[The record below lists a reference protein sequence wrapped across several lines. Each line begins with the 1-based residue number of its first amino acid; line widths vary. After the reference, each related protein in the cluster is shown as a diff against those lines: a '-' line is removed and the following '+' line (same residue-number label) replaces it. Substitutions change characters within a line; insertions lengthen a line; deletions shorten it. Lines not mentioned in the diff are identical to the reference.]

1 MYKIIGGDQKE
12 YGPVSA
18 EEARRWITER
28 RLQAG
33 SLVQAQGTTDW
44 KPLSLFPEFSAALA
58 ALTPARFPP
67 TSGTLLPEQHT
78 NSMATAG
85 LCLSCFAL
93 ICCGCAPAALLGV
106 IFSIIGLNQANRD
119 PLQTGKALAISGLVI
134 GVIALLGNIVTFS
147 LGLFGGLIEAL
158 QR

>member
-18 EEARRWITER
+18 EEIRRWIAER

-58 ALTPARFPP
+58 SLAPAAFPITPA
-67 TSGTLLPEQHT
+67 TSLTEQRS

-85 LCLSCFAL
+85 LSLSAFAL
-93 ICCGCAPAALLGV
+93 ICCGCAPAAILGL

-119 PLQTGKALAISGLVI
+119 PLQTGKALAISGIVI
-134 GVIALLGNIVTFS
+134 GVIALLGNIITFS
-147 LGLFGGLIEAL
+147 MGLFGGLIEAL

>member
-1 MYKIIGGDQKE
+1 MYRIIGGDQKE

-18 EEARRWITER
+18 EEMRRWITER
-28 RLQAG
+28 RLHAS

-58 ALTPARFPP
+58 ALAPAPFSTP
-67 TSGTLLPEQHT
+67 SGAALPEQRS

-85 LCLSCFAL
+85 LALSCFAL
-93 ICCGCAPAALLGV
+93 ICCGCAPAALLGI

-119 PLQTGKALAISGLVI
+119 PLQTGKPLAISGLVI
-134 GVIALLGNIVTFS
+134 GIIALLGNIVTFS
-147 LGLFGGLIEAL
+147 MGLFGGLIEAL
-158 QR
+158 RH

>member
-1 MYKIIGGDQKE
+1 MYRIIGGDQKE

-18 EEARRWITER
+18 EEMRRWITER
-28 RLQAG
+28 RLQAV
-33 SLVQAQGTTDW
+33 SLVQAEGTTDW

-58 ALTPARFPP
+58 SLAPTPFSTPGGAVLT
-67 TSGTLLPEQHT
+67 EQRT

-85 LCLSCFAL
+85 LALSCFAL
-93 ICCGCAPAALLGV
+93 ICCGCAPAALLGL

-134 GVIALLGNIVTFS
+134 GVIALLGNIITFS
-147 LGLFGGLIEAL
+147 MGLFGGLIEAL
-158 QR
+158 RR